1 MNPRQGVAIT
11 DGIISV
17 SHKVYTYVYR
27 PTHNWSYSS
36 RGIGLLY
43 RQRRSCSSRIDEFIL
58 QLCYQLITISNGVF
72 AGNLKHQRN
81 TIILTIIAN
90 NILIGWLWFG
100 SYSLFGGVLAL
111 GHFST
116 WVNEISVG
124 LEQDKTRNITEG
136 GKGPKPEISQDR
148 SMGPKSSNTIKGQ
161 KGPNSKKTVDQ
172 NHKD

>member
-1 MNPRQGVAIT
+1 MC
-11 DGIISV
+11 
-17 SHKVYTYVYR
+17 
-27 PTHNWSYSS
+27 
-36 RGIGLLY
+36 IGLHIIGPIVHGESGYCIAREGAVRLVSTNS
-43 RQRRSCSSRIDEFIL
+43 SCCCVTSW
-58 QLCYQLITISNGVF
+58 TTSNGVF

-148 SMGPKSSNTIKGQ
+148 SMGPKSSNTMKGQ